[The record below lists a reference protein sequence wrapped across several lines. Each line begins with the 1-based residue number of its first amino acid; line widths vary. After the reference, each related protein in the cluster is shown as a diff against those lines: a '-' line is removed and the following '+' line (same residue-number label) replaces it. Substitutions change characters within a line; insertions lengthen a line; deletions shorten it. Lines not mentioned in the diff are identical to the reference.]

1 MMTSGKN
8 NDFWYFLLRPYVDFC
23 CRHSYRRVVFAGKEN
38 IPEDGA
44 VIFAPNHCNA
54 LMDPLL
60 ILASGKGAAYF
71 GARADIFNNRLFARI
86 LAFLKILPM
95 IRIRDGFRN
104 VVKNRE
110 VMLKIEKVLAQGIPF
125 CMFCEGTHRTKHSL
139 LKIGKGI
146 FRIAFEASF
155 KLGKQTKIYVVPV
168 GIEYGDYFR
177 YMSTALVQFG
187 KPIEVTGPETDIS
200 GMTEAEIYDYHRSLL
215 RERLSGLMTYIED
228 DGLYEAKWILTRV
241 YNAGLSAGPEELFL
255 SDKSFIEKIGK
266 AIEADGQKGADLCR
280 LALGFERDRLEGR
293 FSIRSFGKEKPVIH
307 ALGTLLSA
315 ILLSPVLLLS
325 AIVSAP
331 MWIISEIIASRLED
345 KAFMNTA
352 RFAVKLAMTPVMCLI
367 WALSAFYLLKF
378 PYAVVAFIFCMHGYS
393 LFYLC
398 MEFMRTALSETRL
411 LFNIEMRKR
420 YADLKK
426 KTEDFINF

>member
-215 RERLSGLMTYIED
+215 RERLSGLIIGQFTGYEED
-228 DGLYEAKWILTRV
+228 
-241 YNAGLSAGPEELFL
+241 NEL
-255 SDKSFIEKIGK
+255 
-266 AIEADGQKGADLCR
+266 
-280 LALGFERDRLEGR
+280 
-293 FSIRSFGKEKPVIH
+293 GKELYK
-307 ALGTLLSA
+307 
-315 ILLSPVLLLS
+315 
-325 AIVSAP
+325 
-331 MWIISEIIASRLED
+331 
-345 KAFMNTA
+345 
-352 RFAVKLAMTPVMCLI
+352 
-367 WALSAFYLLKF
+367 ALSALVEEYDYPVCFNF
-378 PYAVVAFIFCMHGYS
+378 PVGHVTHNLPLVNGAEV
-393 LFYLC
+393 
-398 MEFMRTALSETRL
+398 EFTVTSKNVTL
-411 LFNIEMRKR
+411 
-420 YADLKK
+420 
-426 KTEDFINF
+426 NFQSKI